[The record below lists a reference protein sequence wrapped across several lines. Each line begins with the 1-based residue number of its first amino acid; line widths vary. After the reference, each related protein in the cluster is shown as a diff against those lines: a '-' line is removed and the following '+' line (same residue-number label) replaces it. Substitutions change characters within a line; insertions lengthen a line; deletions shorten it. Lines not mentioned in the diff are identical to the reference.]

1 MMHNSVATMEPEETD
16 QALDRDLGAELAL
29 GKPVADS
36 DPHWAVRAMLLWR
49 NRSLLTR
56 VTGIALVVSL
66 GLAFVIPKQYTAV
79 TSIMP
84 PESQGSGAMVLA
96 ALAGKT
102 GGLGPLGSLAGG
114 LLGDHGST
122 FLYISLLES
131 GTVSSHLIDK
141 FNLMHVYH
149 SRYRI
154 NAAKH
159 LARLTTISDDKKS
172 GVITIKV
179 EDRDPVRARD
189 IAQAYLDE
197 LNRILTQTSTSS
209 ARQERVF
216 IENRLHS
223 VQNDLEQAQLQLSE
237 FSSKNNTVD
246 IREQTRAMV
255 DAGARVQAELLV
267 EQSGLQSLRQIYG
280 DGNVRVRE
288 TEARIASLQGDLQK
302 MTGNSAPL
310 STAASSS
317 GDASAASHNSE
328 SLYPP
333 LRQLPLLSVPYADLY
348 RRVKVQEAVFEL
360 LTQQYEI
367 ARIEEAK
374 DLPVVRVID
383 SAGVPEKKSF
393 PPRILI
399 ALLLTFLSVAATAFA
414 LVVREQW
421 TKVDPA
427 DPRKLLAAEV
437 MPALY
442 ARLRISSK
450 AHRGGA

>member
-1 MMHNSVATMEPEETD
+1 
-16 QALDRDLGAELAL
+16 
-29 GKPVADS
+29 
-36 DPHWAVRAMLLWR
+36 
-49 NRSLLTR
+49 
-56 VTGIALVVSL
+56 
-66 GLAFVIPKQYTAV
+66 
-79 TSIMP
+79 
-84 PESQGSGAMVLA
+84 
-96 ALAGKT
+96 
-102 GGLGPLGSLAGG
+102 
-114 LLGDHGST
+114 
-122 FLYISLLES
+122 
-131 GTVSSHLIDK
+131 
-141 FNLMHVYH
+141 
-149 SRYRI
+149 
-154 NAAKH
+154 
-159 LARLTTISDDKKS
+159 
-172 GVITIKV
+172 
-179 EDRDPVRARD
+179 
-189 IAQAYLDE
+189 
-197 LNRILTQTSTSS
+197 
-209 ARQERVF
+209 
-216 IENRLHS
+216 
-223 VQNDLEQAQLQLSE
+223 
-237 FSSKNNTVD
+237 
-246 IREQTRAMV
+246 
-255 DAGARVQAELLV
+255 
-267 EQSGLQSLRQIYG
+267 
-280 DGNVRVRE
+280 
-288 TEARIASLQGDLQK
+288 